1 VALKLK
7 RLGIANV
14 FPLTGGVEAWLDA
27 GLPTHGASNIAAAI
41 AQARLTDN

>member
-27 GLPTHGASNIAAAI
+27 GLPTHGAISITAEPG
-41 AQARLTDN
+41 QAGLKDD